1 MTWCTYLWVVYH
13 DEFVELADVL
23 ELGVTVQE
31 ECGVFL
37 RRLLLFVEG
46 LQVLG
51 QVVDSLGIKELFN
64 GKSWS
69 KFVRNLNS
77 LS

>member
-1 MTWCTYLWVVYH
+1 MNWQWLDIYLQLVYH

-37 RRLLLFVEG
+37 RRLLLFVES

-51 QVVDSLGIKELFN
+51 QVVDSLGI
-64 GKSWS
+64 
-69 KFVRNLNS
+69 
-77 LS
+77 

>member
-1 MTWCTYLWVVYH
+1 MTCCLDLRIVYH
-13 DEFVELADVL
+13 DEFVELVDVL

-46 LQVLG
+46 LQVLS
-51 QVVDSLGIKELFN
+51 QIVDSLGI
-64 GKSWS
+64 
-69 KFVRNLNS
+69 
-77 LS
+77 